1 MTEKVP
7 GRVNSKADAVGVNL
21 KAYNYKQEQVSTR
34 LTMSEGPKE
43 PHVPVSLSPTITP
56 KGGGQKTKRGEAAAA
71 SGLTA
76 NA

>member
-7 GRVNSKADAVGVNL
+7 GRVNSKADTVGVNL
-21 KAYNYKQEQVSTR
+21 KAYNYEQEQVSTR
-34 LTMSEGPKE
+34 LTTSEGPKE

-56 KGGGQKTKRGEAAAA
+56 KGGGRETKRGEAAAA